1 MQKPNPA
8 AAVFAIE
15 LRRAKERWE
24 RVSGQGM
31 SNRRL
36 GKLTDPTDPE
46 RGRRRA
52 QRHLS
57 GKIAP
62 TDASRRVY
70 AEILEAPELLP
81 EEEEEE
87 AALDQE
93 LLREARAKAADP
105 RQVAVWRQVV
115 EESAA

>member
-1 MQKPNPA
+1 MQKQKPNPA
-8 AAVFAIE
+8 AAVFAFE
-15 LRRAKERWE
+15 LRRAKEQWE
-24 RVSGQGM
+24 RVHKQGM

-57 GKIAP
+57 GKTAP

-70 AEILEAPELLP
+70 AEILQAPELLP
-81 EEEEEE
+81 EPDDEEESMV
-87 AALDQE
+87 AALMARIE
-93 LLREARAKAADP
+93 TASPEVLRRMLDEA
-105 RQVAVWRQVV
+105 VA
-115 EESAA
+115 